1 MALTDR
7 VAFALL
13 ADLKTD
19 LGISGSAQDS
29 SLERRILAASELIES
44 WCGRSFRYAAGFVER
59 VKGEGWPSI
68 TLSKTPIIS
77 IASIVVDGSTIPS
90 DAYSITDVDRGR
102 VYRPDG
108 WAWTA
113 SLLASASPERVTGTE
128 EAAFVVTY
136 TGGFVLPNDT
146 NQAPYAS
153 PAFLPSAV
161 VEACLLW
168 AAELH
173 LGRGTRGDVVSEQ
186 VGDASIAY
194 AVNSI
199 EERRGGQPP
208 PSVTKLLG
216 PFRRY
221 A

>member
-13 ADLKTD
+13 ADLKSD
-19 LGISGSAQDS
+19 LGISAATFDS

-68 TLSKTPIIS
+68 TLSKTPVIS
-77 IASIVVDGSTIPS
+77 IASIVLDGSTIPS
-90 DAYSITDVDRGR
+90 DAYSLTDADRGR

-136 TGGFVLPNDT
+136 TAGFVLPNDSVQ
-146 NQAPYAS
+146 NPAGAS
-153 PAFLPSAV
+153 PLPSSV

-173 LGRGTRGDVVSEQ
+173 LGRGSRGDVVSEQ

-208 PSVTKLLG
+208 PAVTKLLG